1 MLLNERVAFTLFA
14 LHAHTARAFRWQ
26 RRPAALAERDR
37 EQEFFFAIPV
47 EKKFDNVEA

>member
-14 LHAHTARAFRWQ
+14 LHVHTARAFRWQ

-37 EQEFFFAIPV
+37 EQEFFAIPV